1 MTDNIE
7 KTGQAWKE
15 QLTPGHF
22 HLQQLGSAEI
32 RLEMSAAN
40 VTPRMDNRV
49 ATDDNC
55 AL

>member
-1 MTDNIE
+1 MADNIE

-15 QLTPGHF
+15 QLTPGQF
-22 HLQQLGSAEI
+22 HLHQFGSAEI

-40 VTPRMDNRV
+40 VTPRMDKRTS
-49 ATDDNC
+49 TDDNC

>member
-15 QLTPGHF
+15 QLTPGQI
-22 HLQQLGSAEI
+22 HLHQLGSAEI

-40 VTPRMDNRV
+40 VTPRMDNCV

>member
-1 MTDNIE
+1 MADKIE

-15 QLTPGHF
+15 QLTPGQF
-22 HLQQLGSAEI
+22 HLHQLGSTEI

>member
-1 MTDNIE
+1 MADKIE
-7 KTGQAWKE
+7 NTAQEWKE
-15 QLTPGHF
+15 I
-22 HLQQLGSAEI
+22 GSAEI
-32 RLEMSAAN
+32 RHEMSAAN

>member
-1 MTDNIE
+1 MADNIE

-15 QLTPGHF
+15 QLTRGPF

-32 RLEMSAAN
+32 RPEMSAAN